1 MAILTILEAIRAAL
15 DYEIGRD
22 PSVVVFG
29 EDVGFNGGV
38 FRATEGLQK
47 KYGEKRV
54 FDTPLA
60 EAGIV
65 GIAIGMAINGM
76 KPVGEIQFDGFI
88 YPGFDQLI
96 SHAARMRT
104 RSRGKYSCPLVI
116 RAPYSGGVHAPEHHS
131 ESMEAIYAH
140 TPGLKVVI
148 PSTPAD
154 AKGLLI
160 SAIRDPDPVLFLE
173 PKRIYR
179 TIKQE
184 VPDGEH
190 TVPLGKARLVCS
202 GKDLSI
208 IAWGSMI
215 PLCEEV
221 MQQFATQ
228 GISIELLDLRTI
240 SPFDMD
246 AVIATAQKTGRVV
259 IVHEAP
265 RTAGFAGELIAQINE
280 KALFSLKAPVVRV
293 TGFDTVMPLYKLEKT
308 YLPDTKRII
317 AGVQNVL
324 QYS

>member
-60 EAGIV
+60 ESALV
-65 GIAIGMAINGM
+65 GISIGMAINGM
-76 KPVGEIQFDGFI
+76 RPVAEIQFDGFI

-184 VPDGEH
+184 VPDGEY

>member
-1 MAILTILEAIRAAL
+1 MAVLTILEAIRAAL

-54 FDTPLA
+54 FDTPLG

-65 GIAIGMAINGM
+65 GTAIGMSINGM

-96 SHAARMRT
+96 SHAARIRT
-104 RSRGKYSCPLVI
+104 RSRGKFNCPLVI
-116 RAPYSGGVHAPEHHS
+116 RAPCSGGVHAPEHHS

-148 PSTPAD
+148 PSTPSD

-173 PKRIYR
+173 PKRMYR
-179 TIKQE
+179 TVKEE
-184 VPDGEH
+184 VPDGEY
-190 TVPLGKARLVCS
+190 TVPLGKARLVREGTNIS
-202 GKDLSI
+202 MI
-208 IAWGSMI
+208 TWGSMI
-215 PLCEEV
+215 PTCDEV
-221 MQQFATQ
+221 VQQFAAQ
-228 GISIELLDLRTI
+228 GVSIELLDLRTI
-240 SPFDMD
+240 SPFDMT
-246 AVIATAQKTGRVV
+246 AVIATAQKTGRVI

-265 RTAGFAGELIAQINE
+265 RTGGFAGELIAQINE

-293 TGFDTVMPLYKLEKT
+293 TGYDTVMPLYKLEKI

-317 AGVQNVL
+317 AGVQQLL
-324 QYS
+324 QY

>member
-1 MAILTILEAIRAAL
+1 MAVLTILEAIRAAL
-15 DYEIGRD
+15 DYELGRD
-22 PSVVVFG
+22 PTVVVFG

-47 KYGEKRV
+47 KYTEKRV

-60 EAGIV
+60 ESGIV

-76 KPVGEIQFDGFI
+76 KPIGEIQFDGFI

-104 RSRGKYSCPLVI
+104 RSRGKFSCPLVI

-148 PSTPAD
+148 PSTPTD

-179 TIKQE
+179 TIKE
-184 VPDGEH
+184 DVADGEY
-190 TVPLGKARLVCS
+190 TVPIGKARIVRE
-202 GKDLSI
+202 GTDLSM

-215 PLCEEV
+215 PICEEV
-221 MQQFATQ
+221 VQQFATQ

-240 SPFDMD
+240 SPFDMN
-246 AVIATAQKTGRVV
+246 ALIATAQKTGRIV

-265 RTAGFAGELIAQINE
+265 RTGGFAGELIAQINE
-280 KALFSLKAPVVRV
+280 KALFFLKAPVIRV
-293 TGFDTVMPLYKLEKT
+293 TGYDTIMPLYKLEKM
-308 YLPDTKRII
+308 YLPDTKKII
-317 AGVQNVL
+317 AGVQQVL
-324 QYS
+324 QY